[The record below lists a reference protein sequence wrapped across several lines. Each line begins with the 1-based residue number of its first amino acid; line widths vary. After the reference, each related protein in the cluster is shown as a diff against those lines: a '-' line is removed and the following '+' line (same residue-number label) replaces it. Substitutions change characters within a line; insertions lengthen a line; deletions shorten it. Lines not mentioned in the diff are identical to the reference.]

1 MRLVGG
7 DRCSCGSVW
16 APWAA
21 GRAFWGPVAARRASL
36 RTGGRQPLGGCWIFQ
51 DVEVPYFHG
60 TSWGCSADHT
70 SPSPCFRI
78 CVSVV
83 QLSDGCYDLCSLWL
97 QGRKNL
103 SVSQSFFSIFSLL
116 PAFFAHVT

>member
-60 TSWGCSADHT
+60 TSIGLFGRSHL
-70 SPSPCFRI
+70 SQPMFSHLCF
-78 CVSVV
+78 C
-83 QLSDGCYDLCSLWL
+83 C
-97 QGRKNL
+97 
-103 SVSQSFFSIFSLL
+103 
-116 PAFFAHVT
+116 TTE